1 MTSCQYFYVYCFI
14 FTFRI
19 QPDVT
24 TGTALAIFEEAKIKS
39 ARYQIQI
46 YFVTHFI
53 SPQDAGSVASMHES
67 VHAIIYP
74 KYFSSDEEGHLEIS
88 GTPYTEDH
96 HRTLDII
103 DSYIACLE
111 SDREDGLFATVV
123 CDEVGCCLGL
133 VYSNELSL
141 RMAFEKRMGIYWSR
155 SRSEVWEKGL
165 TSGCWQ
171 ELIQIRHDCDGD
183 ALQFIVIQHGEP
195 PAFCHLYTRTCFG
208 PSTGLRRL
216 EELLISRRTEAPE
229 GSYTRRLFDD
239 QEMLKRKLLVEA
251 NELFETSDKEA
262 VAAEAADL
270 MYFLM
275 TRCVATGVGIR
286 DIERHLDRRS
296 LKINRPQHINFALE
310 GGRAH
315 PAAATAGHGNSKTE
329 VVARVAK

>member
-1 MTSCQYFYVYCFI
+1 MYFLF
-14 FTFRI
+14 FRI

-24 TGTALAIFEEAKIKS
+24 TQMALAIFEEAKMKS
-39 ARYQIQI
+39 ARYQLQI
-46 YFVTHFI
+46 YFVTHYI
-53 SPQDAGSVASMHES
+53 SPADAGSVASMHES

-74 KYFSSDEEGHLEIS
+74 KYFTNDEEGNMVIS

-96 HRTLDII
+96 HRTLDIV

-111 SDREDGLFATVV
+111 SDRDDGLFATIV
-123 CDEVGCCLGL
+123 CDEIGCCLGL

-141 RMAFEKRMGIYWSR
+141 RIAFQKRMGIYWSR
-155 SRSEVWEKGL
+155 SRGEVWEKGL

-183 ALQFIVIQHGEP
+183 ALQFIVIQHGKP

-216 EELLISRRTEAPE
+216 EELLMSRKSEAPE
-229 GSYTRRLFDD
+229 GSYTRRLFED
-239 QEMLKRKLLVEA
+239 QDLLKKKLLVEA
-251 NELFETSDKEA
+251 NELFESSDKES

-275 TRCVATGVGIR
+275 TRCVATGVSIR
-286 DIERHLDRRS
+286 DIEKNIDRRTM
-296 LKINRPQHINFALE
+296 KINRPQHVNSARDE
-310 GGRAH
+310 GRTR
-315 PAAATAGHGNSKTE
+315 PTGNSKTE
-329 VVARVAK
+329 MVARASK